1 MHLPVDFVLFIK
13 KKYIKY
19 TQQQIIIMMIYQMNL
34 TRNQTN
40 SHDIEIVDMSRAY

>member
-40 SHDIEIVDMSRAY
+40 SHGIEIVDMSRAY